1 MLPGE
6 RPQRAGRRILA
17 GHHIHHRQA
26 DLGPGPRLGHRVVP
40 PAGPRAARPHR
51 HVAPYGPMP
60 TADGSLVV
68 GATSDRQFAAL
79 CASVG
84 VPDLPADPGFAGNAA
99 RPAHRDKLTGL
110 ARRRLSYRSL
120 PRRGAP
126 ALLGGH
132 TEEILAALRPR
143 DRGSVRRRRGHR

>member
-1 MLPGE
+1 
-6 RPQRAGRRILA
+6 
-17 GHHIHHRQA
+17 
-26 DLGPGPRLGHRVVP
+26 
-40 PAGPRAARPHR
+40 
-51 HVAPYGPMP
+51 MP

-79 CASVG
+79 CAAVG
-84 VPDLPADPGFAGNAA
+84 VPDLPADPSS
-99 RPAHRDKLTGL
+99 PATRRGRRTATNSPGL